1 MRLVIA
7 EDSVLLREGL
17 SQILARF
24 GHEVCAGVGDAP
36 ALLEAV
42 AAHAPD
48 CVVTDVR
55 MPPGLRDEGL
65 RAALQLRTEHPALPV
80 LVLSQYVENSYA
92 SDLLATGDGVGYLL
106 KDRVGEVAEFIE
118 ALERVAAGGTAID
131 PEVVRRLLAPDREP
145 AELRRLTAREREV
158 LAAMAEGRSN
168 GGIARALVVSE
179 AAVVKHVRSI
189 LTKLDLPP
197 APDDHRRVLAVLA
210 YLRHP
215 DRSPATA
222 AGPDPASAP
231 RHPA

>member
-1 MRLVIA
+1 MIA

-222 AGPDPASAP
+222 ADPAPAPARAP